1 MKSSSLLQLLLGN
14 IRNNRFKVSVVT
26 NTPNFC
32 SNHTSSAMPDLQ
44 VDSAKLYEN
53 LSAIYF
59 KLSSLERQMI
69 QIFAIAYAPIN
80 RNEYFD
86 CLIHLGLKDKDN
98 KHFTAT
104 SVKGHIDRFLKLN
117 LLTLDRTQGTQCHS
131 CLVDIVMRDAVK
143 TGEFEKIVNVVET
156 QIPVPTYGRN
166 DARTFRNES
175 QFIREVRIGIYRQD
189 MDFVVKQFA
198 DFYRYGY
205 SQQKITL
212 ETVLYQVCSN
222 PFDYEWFQTLKLEFY
237 EVGLDTILNNGM
249 LRLKP
254 TEEAYK
260 LLLREFKGN
269 SDRCTDPLLLV
280 LVEQSLLRADLQ
292 TAQAAYDRLP
302 ISFKESND
310 ELLAWLYFLKGDR
323 ELAIA
328 KFRQSLKM
336 IRKATGKRQ
345 VYLSGEPGLFF
356 ILALIQDGTAEAMR
370 EAEGYASIMNRQTNH
385 WLQAT
390 YSRLQKVLKF
400 QLGDIPQ
407 KDLLSSEYIHNHTET
422 HCLEA
427 FFSTLCLYWVNPE
440 KARIESPKILEPLL
454 KQAVNAGYHW
464 FSMEAA
470 ELLGE
475 LVPNSIHQKHA
486 QKLRQSNQIATIVN
500 LIRPQET
507 WELSLNALLNLGKAP
522 QEQTKSANVSPQRLV
537 WLITFNKGTCTVQ
550 PKEQK
555 INAKGLWSAGRNIA
569 IKRLKESIHEF
580 PYMTPQD
587 ILVCAHIQAYSYHGY
602 YGQSQYE
609 FDEDTICALVGHPLV
624 FWEDSPTTRVDI
636 VKGEPELLVK
646 AGRGDRLFLEFS
658 PQLKDGQN
666 FVVVKESP
674 TRLKVTQVN
683 ESHRRIT
690 EIIGR
695 KNRLE
700 IPVAAKDRVLAA
712 IHGISSI
719 VTVHSDIGGG
729 VSDAEEV
736 ASDSKPHVHILPAG
750 DGLKVA
756 ILARPFAN
764 AGAYYRPGTG
774 GTTVLA
780 EIDGKRLQTTRNLKE
795 EKKLAHE
802 VIAAC
807 PTLGNYEDNESEWII
822 DDPEFCLELLLELQA
837 LGDRIILE
845 WPEGEKMRISHR
857 ADFNNFR
864 MSINQSRDWFAA
876 EGELHL
882 GDDKVLNMQHLL
894 ELLDKTPSRFI
905 PIGDGQFI
913 ALTHQFRKRL
923 DEFRRLSE
931 QHGSET
937 RFHPLAALALEDF
950 VDEIDDLKVDK
961 HWKAHVKKIKEM
973 RKFEPQLPSTL
984 QADLRDY
991 QVEGFAW
998 LARLA
1003 HWGVG
1008 ACLAD
1013 DMGLGK
1019 TLQSLA
1025 LILTRAPQGATLIV
1039 APTSV
1044 CMNWISEAAKFA
1056 PTLNVIVFGSGDRQ
1070 KVLDNLQPLDI
1081 VICSYGLLQQEE
1093 VAEKLAKVEWQTV
1106 VLDEAQAIKNT
1117 ATKRSQAA
1125 MNLQSGFKLITTGTP
1140 IENHLGE
1147 LWNLFRFINP
1157 GLLGS
1162 LDNFNTNYANPI
1174 ERSQD
1179 REARNQLKKLIQPF
1193 ILRRTKNQV
1202 LQELPSRTEVTLQ
1215 VELTKEE
1222 LAFYEA
1228 LRREAIAKLNSTEAN
1243 AGQKHLQVLAEIMKL
1258 RRACCNTKLVRP
1270 DIPLP
1275 SSKLQ
1280 LFGEVLNEL
1289 LDNKHKALVFSQ
1301 FVDHLHLIRDYLDAQ
1316 KISYQYLDG
1325 STPAKDRKKRV
1336 EAFQA
1341 GEGDVFLIS
1350 LKAGGTGLNLT
1361 AADYV
1366 IHMDPWWNPAVEDQ
1380 ASDRAHRIGQKR
1392 PVTIYRLVAKGT
1404 IEEKIVDL
1412 HHQKRD
1418 LADSL
1423 LEGTDMSGKVTTD
1436 ALLQLINEI

>member
-1 MKSSSLLQLLLGN
+1 
-14 IRNNRFKVSVVT
+14 
-26 NTPNFC
+26 
-32 SNHTSSAMPDLQ
+32 MPDLQ

>member
-1 MKSSSLLQLLLGN
+1 MPSLQ
-14 IRNNRFKVSVVT
+14 T
-26 NTPNFC
+26 N
-32 SNHTSSAMPDLQ
+32 
-44 VDSAKLYEN
+44 SAKIYEN
-53 LSAIYF
+53 LLASYL
-59 KLSSLERQMI
+59 KLSALERQVI
-69 QIFAIAYAPIN
+69 QIFAIAYEPIT
-80 RNEYFD
+80 RNDLHE
-86 CLIHLGLKDKDN
+86 CLLHLGMRDRDN
-98 KHFTAT
+98 NPFTVVT
-104 SVKGHIDRFLKLN
+104 VRSYVERFIKLD
-117 LLTLDRTQGTQCHS
+117 LLVQERSLGTQCNPI
-131 CLVDIVMRDAVK
+131 LIDTAVRDSVK
-143 TGEFEKIVNVVET
+143 VGSFEKIVLAISIA
-156 QIPVPTYGRN
+156 IPVPSYGRT
-166 DARTFRNES
+166 DLRTFKSES

-189 MDFVVKQFA
+189 IKFVSKQFE

-212 ETVLYQVCSN
+212 DTILYQACNN
-222 PFDYEWFQTLKLEFY
+222 PFDAEWFQNLNSEFY
-237 EVGLDTILNNGM
+237 EIGLMTILTNGM
-249 LRLKP
+249 LKLKP
-254 TEEAYK
+254 TDELFK
-260 LLLREFKGN
+260 LLINDFEN
-269 SDRCTDPLLLV
+269 QSDRCTNSLLMILM
-280 LVEQSLLRADLQ
+280 EQSLLRADLQ
-292 TAQAAYDRLP
+292 TAQLAYGRMSIDY
-302 ISFKESND
+302 KEAG
-310 ELLAWLYFLKGDR
+310 EALLGWMYVLQGDFQ
-323 ELAIA
+323 LAIA
-328 KFRQSLKM
+328 QFRQSLKM

-345 VYLSGEPGLFF
+345 VYFSGESGIFF
-356 ILALIQDGTAEAMR
+356 ILALIKEGTAESMK
-370 EAEGYASIMNRQTNH
+370 EAEGYATLMVKQTNH
-385 WLQAT
+385 WLQVV

-407 KDLLSSEYIHNHTET
+407 KEVLSSEYIHNHIESN
-422 HCLEA
+422 CLEA
-427 FFSTLCLYWVNPE
+427 FFSSLCLYWINPE
-440 KARIESPKILEPLL
+440 KARVELPRILDPLL
-454 KQAVNAGYHW
+454 KQSVNAGYHW
-464 FSMEAA
+464 LTMETA

-475 LVPNSIHQKHA
+475 LSSNPIHQKHA
-486 QKLRQSNQIATIVN
+486 QKLRQKNQIAPIVN

-507 WELSLNALLNLGKAP
+507 WELSLNALLNLSKSP
-522 QEQTKSANVSPQRLV
+522 QEQAKSANKSPQRLV
-537 WLITFNKGTCTVQ
+537 WFVTFNRGVCTIQ

-555 INAKGLWSAGRNIA
+555 INAKGVWSAGRNIA
-569 IKRLKESIHEF
+569 VKRLKENAQEF
-580 PYMTPQD
+580 AYMTPQD
-587 ILVCAHIQAYSYHGY
+587 MSICSHIQAYSYHGY
-602 YGQSQYE
+602 YGQNQYE

-636 VKGEPELLVK
+636 AKGEPELLVK
-646 AGRGDRLFLEFS
+646 AGKSDRLILEFA
-658 PQLKDGQN
+658 PQLKDEQN
-666 FVVVKESP
+666 FVVIKESP
-674 TRLKVTQVN
+674 TRLKVIQVN

-690 EIIGR
+690 EIIGK

-700 IPVAAKDRVLAA
+700 IPVSAKERVLAA
-712 IHGISSI
+712 IQGISSI
-719 VTVHSDIGGG
+719 VTVHSDIGGV

-736 ASDSKPHVHILPAG
+736 PSDSKPHVHILPSG

-756 ILARPFAN
+756 VLARPFGN
-764 AGAYYRPGTG
+764 AGAYYRPGAG
-774 GTTVLA
+774 GTMVLA
-780 EIDGKRLQTTRNLKE
+780 EIEGKRLQANRNLKE
-795 EKKLAHE
+795 EKKLAKE
-802 VIAAC
+802 VIASC
-807 PTLGNYEDNESEWII
+807 PTLSNYEELENEWTI
-822 DDPEFCLELLLELQA
+822 DDPEFCLELLIELQA
-837 LGDRIILE
+837 LGDRIVLE

-857 ADFNNFR
+857 AGFGDFR

-876 EGELHL
+876 EGELDL
-882 GDDKVLNMQHLL
+882 GDDKVLNMQSLL

-905 PIGDGQFI
+905 PMGDGQFI
-913 ALTHQFRKRL
+913 ALTQQFRNRL

-931 QHGSET
+931 KHGNGT

-950 VDEIDDLKVDK
+950 VDEVGDLRADK

-973 RKFEPQLPSTL
+973 RNFKPQLPSTL
-984 QADLRDY
+984 QAELRDY
-991 QVEGFAW
+991 QLEGFEW
-998 LARLA
+998 LSRLA

-1025 LILTRAPQGATLIV
+1025 LMLTRAPHGPTMIV

-1044 CMNWISEAAKFA
+1044 CMNWIGETAKFA
-1056 PTLNVIVFGSGDRQ
+1056 PTMNVIVFGSGDRQ
-1070 KVLDNLQPLDI
+1070 KVLDNLQPFDM

-1093 VAEKLAKVEWQTV
+1093 VGEMLAKVQWQTV
-1106 VLDEAQAIKNT
+1106 ILDEAQAIKNT
-1117 ATKRSQAA
+1117 TTKRSQAA
-1125 MNLQSGFKLITTGTP
+1125 MNLQSSFKLITTGTP

-1162 LDNFNTNYANPI
+1162 LDNFNTKYANPI

-1179 REARNQLKKLIQPF
+1179 REARDQLKKLIQPF

-1228 LRREAIAKLNSTEAN
+1228 LRREAIAKLTNSDAN

-1280 LFGEVLNEL
+1280 LFGEVVTEL

-1301 FVDHLHLIRDYLDAQ
+1301 FVDHLHIIRDFLDSL

-1325 STPAKDRKKRV
+1325 STPAKERKKRV

-1412 HHQKRD
+1412 HHHKRD

-1436 ALLQLINEI
+1436 ALLQLINEV

>member
-1 MKSSSLLQLLLGN
+1 
-14 IRNNRFKVSVVT
+14 
-26 NTPNFC
+26 
-32 SNHTSSAMPDLQ
+32 MPDSLA
-44 VDSAKLYEN
+44 DAAKIQEKL
-53 LSAIYF
+53 AIQYY
-59 KLSSLERQMI
+59 KLPALERQMI
-69 QIFAIAYAPIN
+69 QVLAIAYEPTN
-80 RNEYFD
+80 RSVFFD
-86 CLIHLGLKDKDN
+86 CLLQYGLKDKDDR
-98 KHFTAT
+98 HFT
-104 SVKGHIDRFLKLN
+104 VGGLKVYVDRFLKIG
-117 LLTLDRTQGTQCHS
+117 LLIQERSQGLQCNPY
-131 CLVDIVMRDAVK
+131 LIDIAIRDAVK
-143 TGEFEKIVNVVET
+143 AGNFEKIVKAIEA
-156 QIPVPTYGRN
+156 QLPVPSYGKLESRS
-166 DARTFRNES
+166 FRSES
-175 QFIREVRIGIYRQD
+175 QFVREVRIGIYRQD
-189 MDFVVKQFA
+189 LTFVTKQFE

-205 SQQKITL
+205 PQQRITL
-212 ETVLYQVCSN
+212 ETVLHQICTN
-222 PFDYEWFQTLKLEFY
+222 PFDVNWFKKLKSEFY
-237 EVGLDTILNNGM
+237 EMALSTILNSSVIK
-249 LRLKP
+249 LKP
-254 TEEAYK
+254 NHEAFT
-260 LLLREFKGN
+260 LLQNAFQEQFLNPTSKNSSEDAELS
-269 SDRCTDPLLLV
+269 SDRCTDMLLLI
-280 LVEQSLLRADLQ
+280 LIEQSLLRADLE
-292 TAQAAYDRLP
+292 TAQAAYDHLGEDYKVAGD
-302 ISFKESND
+302 SFI
-310 ELLAWLYFLKGDR
+310 AWLNFIKGNR

-328 KFRQSLKM
+328 QFRQSLKM
-336 IRKATGKRQ
+336 IKKATGKRQ
-345 VYLSGEPGLFF
+345 IYFSGEAGLFF
-356 ILALIQDGTAEAMR
+356 ILALIQEGTAESMR
-370 EAEGYASIMNRQTNH
+370 EAESYAALMTKQTNH
-385 WLQAT
+385 WLQVT
-390 YSRLQKVLKF
+390 YSRFQKLLKF

-407 KDLLSSEYIHNHTET
+407 KELLSAEYIHDHTNSHT
-422 HCLEA
+422 LEA
-427 FFSTLCLYWVNPE
+427 FFSALCLYWINPE
-440 KARIESPKILEPLL
+440 KARIELSRILEPLL
-454 KQAVNAGYHW
+454 KQSVAAGYHW
-464 FSMEAA
+464 LSMEAA
-470 ELLGE
+470 ELLGQIS
-475 LVPNSIHQKHA
+475 PNSIHQKHA
-486 QKLRQSNQIATIVN
+486 QKLRQANQIPTIVN

-507 WELSLNALLNLGKAP
+507 WELSLNALLNLSKSP
-522 QEQTKSANVSPQRLV
+522 QEQSKAATNSPQRLV
-537 WLITFNKGTCTVQ
+537 WFITFNKGTCTIQ
-550 PKEQK
+550 PREQK
-555 INAKGLWSAGRNIA
+555 INAKGVWSAGRNIA
-569 IKRLKESIHEF
+569 VKRLKDSVHEF

-587 ILVCAHIQAYSYHGY
+587 IIVCSHIQIYSFHGY

-609 FDEDTICALVGHPLV
+609 FDEDTICALIGHPFV
-624 FWEDSPTTRVDI
+624 FWEDSPTTRVEI

-646 AGRGDRLFLEFS
+646 TGRGDRLILEFS

-666 FVVVKESP
+666 FVVEKESP
-674 TRLKVTQVN
+674 TRLKVTLVN

-700 IPVAAKDRVLAA
+700 IPVAAKERVLAA

-719 VTVHSDIGGG
+719 VTVHSDIGGV
-729 VSDAEEV
+729 VSNAEEV
-736 ASDSKPHVHILPAG
+736 PSDSKPHVHILPSG

-756 ILARPFAN
+756 VLARPFAN

-774 GTTVLA
+774 GATVLA
-780 EIDGKRLQTTRNLKE
+780 EIDGKRLQATRNLKE
-795 EKKLAHE
+795 EKKLANE
-802 VIAAC
+802 AIAAC
-807 PTLGNYEDNESEWII
+807 LTLGNYEENDSEWII

-837 LGDRIILE
+837 LGDRIVLE

-857 ADFNNFR
+857 AGFGDFR

-876 EGELHL
+876 EGELQL
-882 GDDKVLNMQHLL
+882 GDDKVLDMQRLL

-905 PIGDGQFI
+905 PLGDGQFL
-913 ALTHQFRKRL
+913 ALTQQFRKRL

-931 QHGSET
+931 KHGSGT

-950 VDEIDDLKVDK
+950 VDEIGDLKVDK

-973 RKFEPQLPSTL
+973 RNFEPQFPTTL

-991 QVEGFAW
+991 QIEGFQW

-1025 LILTRAPQGATLIV
+1025 LILTRAPHGATLIV

-1044 CMNWISEAAKFA
+1044 CMNWIGEAAKFA
-1056 PTLNVIVFGSGDRQ
+1056 PTLNVIVFGTGDRQ
-1070 KVLDNLQPLDI
+1070 KVLDNLQPFDM
-1081 VICSYGLLQQEE
+1081 VICSYGLMQQEE
-1093 VAEKLAKVEWQTV
+1093 VGEMLAKVQWQTI

-1125 MNLQSGFKLITTGTP
+1125 MNLQSSFKMITTGTP

-1215 VELTKEE
+1215 VELSKEE

-1228 LRREAIAKLNSTEAN
+1228 LRREAIAKLTDTPAN

-1280 LFGEVLNEL
+1280 LFGEVVNEL

-1301 FVDHLHLIRDYLDAQ
+1301 FVDHLHIIRDYLDSQ

-1325 STPAKDRKKRV
+1325 STPAKERKKRV

-1412 HHQKRD
+1412 HHHKRD